1 MNARIVR
8 LEQSSEG
15 ALGVLLLDS
24 KIFCFTLEPDATE
37 TKKLHIP
44 QGEYLCK
51 RFHGI
56 KWTDT
61 FEIVIEGHTAV
72 LFHSGNTE
80 ADSRGCVLL
89 GATVGKLKGNRAI
102 LNSGNT
108 FEGFMNRCF
117 NLMQFQL
124 VIEDRY

>member
-8 LEQSSEG
+8 LEQTFDGS
-15 ALGVLLLDS
+15 LGVLLLDS
-24 KIFCFTLEPDATE
+24 KIFCFTLHPDALDS
-37 TKKLHIP
+37 KYHIP
-44 QGEYLCK
+44 AGEYLCK

-56 KWTDT
+56 KYPNT
-61 FEIVIEGHTAV
+61 FEIVVKGHTAL

-80 ADSRGCVLL
+80 ADTRGCTLL
-89 GATVGKLKGNRAI
+89 GSTVGKLKGNRAV

-108 FEGFMNRCF
+108 FEEFMNGMY
-117 NLMQFQL
+117 NLMEFPL

>member
-8 LEQSSEG
+8 LEKSSEG
-15 ALGVLLLDS
+15 ALGVLLLDL
-24 KIFCFTLEPDATE
+24 KIFCFTLHPDSSDS
-37 TKKLHIP
+37 KYHIP
-44 QGEYLCK
+44 AGEYLCK

-61 FEIVIEGHTAV
+61 FEIVVEGHTAL

-80 ADSRGCVLL
+80 ADTRGCTLL
-89 GATVGKLKGNRAI
+89 GSSVGKLKGNRAV
-102 LNSGNT
+102 LNSGAT
-108 FEGFMNRCF
+108 FEEFMNRCF
-117 NLMQFQL
+117 NLMRFNL

>member
-8 LEQSSEG
+8 LEQSLDG

-24 KIFCFTLEPDATE
+24 KIFCFTLQPDAE
-37 TKKLHIP
+37 DSKYHIP
-44 QGEYLCK
+44 AGEYLCK

-56 KWTDT
+56 KWTNA
-61 FEIVIEGHTAV
+61 FEIVVEGHTAL

-80 ADSRGCVLL
+80 ADTRGCILL
-89 GATVGKLKGNRAI
+89 GSSVGKLKGRRAVQ
-102 LNSGNT
+102 NSGKT
-108 FEGFMNRCF
+108 FEVFMDRCF
-117 NLMQFQL
+117 NLMQFSL